1 MTRQDRDDKKEHHR
15 VKAASGLD
23 YVEPLVWKQGDCP
36 QRLTPRVGTNPGKEG
51 FMMEARPVS
60 HSAVTMSE
68 LILPHHA
75 GRAGVA
81 HGGEIMKL
89 MDTAAGVVA
98 VRHSHKDSVTARVEG
113 INFYHPIWVHNLVI
127 VNASLTFVGRTS
139 MEVRVEV
146 WAEDIPKEEK
156 VHALTAYFIMVA
168 VDEAGRPTEVP
179 PLSISTDREKE
190 LWEKGKQRYQ
200 MCKGDLMSGE
210 ASYKVCR
217 EEPVA

>member
-1 MTRQDRDDKKEHHR
+1 
-15 VKAASGLD
+15 
-23 YVEPLVWKQGDCP
+23 
-36 QRLTPRVGTNPGKEG
+36 
-51 FMMEARPVS
+51 MMEPRPVS
-60 HSAVTMSE
+60 HSAITMSQ
-68 LILPHHA
+68 LILPHQA
-75 GRAGVA
+75 GRVGIA

-113 INFYHPIWVHNLVI
+113 INFYHPIRVHNLVI
-127 VNASLTFVGRTS
+127 VDACLTFVGRSS

-168 VDEAGRPTEVP
+168 LDSDGRPSEVP
-179 PLSISTDREKE
+179 PLIISTERERE

-217 EEPVA
+217 EEPIA